1 MGITIGANQAKELLE
16 KGIAEAENLMKDTSK
31 IDELLQSLE
40 LKLKEIPVAG
50 DALSNVPLM
59 AAMIKAYITK
69 EYTEVS
75 PKVIACMV
83 GAFLYLVKK
92 EDLIPDSLPVIG
104 LADDIAVTAL
114 AFKACE
120 EELNEFAR
128 WRSEHEAG

>member
-69 EYTEVS
+69 EYTQVS

-92 EDLIPDSLPVIG
+92 NDLVPDSLPVIG
-104 LADDIAVTAL
+104 LADDIAVIAL
-114 AFKACE
+114 AFKLCE
-120 EELNEFAR
+120 QELNEFEQ
-128 WRSEHEAG
+128 WRSAH